1 MRKFE
6 SPLDRSLREAREQ
19 GKFDDLP
26 QHGKPIK
33 VKINPLTG
41 DIAEQL
47 LEDADCDPPWLEA
60 QREIDYLIGEARHN
74 YQRAMRM
81 VQQQRS
87 ALAAAPPT
95 ARTRQ
100 LQRVLEREQ
109 NVRAQF
115 IAAVT
120 EINKKIF
127 DYNLIAPNIQIH
139 RLKLDFTK
147 ELETLD
153 AALTA

>member
-6 SPLDRSLREAREQ
+6 SPLDRTLREAREQ

-60 QREIDYLIGEARHN
+60 QREIDYMIGEARHN
-74 YQRAMRM
+74 YQRSMRI
-81 VQQQRS
+81 VEQQKAAVAQASAAERIRS
-87 ALAAAPPT
+87 
-95 ARTRQ
+95 
-100 LQRVLEREQ
+100 LQSILDREQ
-109 NVRAQF
+109 TIRNKFVDA
-115 IAAVT
+115 IT

-127 DYNLIAPNIQIH
+127 DYNLIAPDLQIH
-139 RLKLDFTK
+139 RLKLDFST
-147 ELETLD
+147 ELTTLD
-153 AALTA
+153 AERAA